1 MRDVE
6 YIQLGHYFSVNIIF
20 DTLAISLLKVNES

>member
-1 MRDVE
+1 MRDAE
-6 YIQLGHYFSVNIIF
+6 YTQLAHYFSVKIIF